1 MGADQ
6 RGEQQGTRVVRV
18 GLREGQS
25 GMAALLLCQEEAEE
39 QELDPLLMLGKDYC
53 YHSERSLSA
62 GFDIVFLILAYALLK

>member
-25 GMAALLLCQEEAEE
+25 GTAALLLSQEEAEE
-39 QELDPLLMLGKDYC
+39 QELDLLLMLGKDYC
-53 YHSERSLSA
+53 YHPLNSSLCALLLYRRSLQ
-62 GFDIVFLILAYALLK
+62 IQPY